1 MTELRRTTIWVGPED
16 RRAVRAIR
24 ERWGLDSDS
33 AAWRFAV
40 RVLAQARLEV
50 VLPDDF
56 DVEEV
61 KQDV

>member
-1 MTELRRTTIWVGPED
+1 MRRTTIWFDPEVD
-16 RRAVRAIR
+16 SQALKAIR

-40 RVLAQARLEV
+40 RVLAQVVRLEV
-50 VLPDDF
+50 VLPEDF

-61 KQDV
+61 KKDV